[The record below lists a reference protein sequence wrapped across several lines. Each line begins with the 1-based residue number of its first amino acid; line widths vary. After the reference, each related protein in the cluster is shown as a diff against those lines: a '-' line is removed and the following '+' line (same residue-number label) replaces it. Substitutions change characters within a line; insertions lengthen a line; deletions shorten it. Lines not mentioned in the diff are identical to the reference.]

1 MSDLNKIENWK
12 NNLGLLPI
20 DLFSTHTVDKFILL
34 NGGVGDFC
42 IDITPDKSPI
52 EYFSYAWSSN
62 TKNFVTLNEN
72 RVFLYNWLKG
82 KEENYSINDIKN
94 NLPKFYD
101 YLIKD
106 SYRSEYDITPFV
118 LNVYRDLRRETGEK
132 DEGIEA
138 INQLLL
144 SLIAVESG
152 NNIKDIDLSKWGI
165 QKSINPILN
174 IDDYIQTL
182 KSGLRIKGRE
192 LTPNVDLIFRHS
204 AGELFQEAQKEAIFH
219 NRQLG
224 LFGGFVGNY
233 DLKQKMYSS
242 LHYTPSFLARSIVEY
257 SLSKLNLNEIDNL
270 KVLDPA
276 CGSSEFLLEVLKQLK
291 SLGYNKK
298 IEIHGWDISETA
310 VNISNFLLNYEK
322 REWGNNLDIKVEK
335 VENSLTKSWDSDFD
349 LIFMN
354 PPFISWEL
362 LSKDDREI
370 VQVSLGNVSKKKP
383 NLASVF
389 IYKAV
394 NHLKENGIVGTVMPS
409 SILLMDSYRKLRE
422 EIKEQLTLLLVGK
435 LGNFVFKDALT
446 DASILIGKKPKS
458 NELPLL
464 VWSKNEKGVI
474 NNVFRDLR
482 KVNYKHIPYVTES
495 IKYNIYKPDF
505 YPNKEN
511 WKVISYQEQN
521 LKKHLHKY
529 ISLGQLKTVQEIFNV
544 KQGIR
549 TGNNKFFKITKEFYN
564 NLSDIEKSFFKPE
577 VDNNA
582 IKKGNLNIVNYVWFP
597 YSDQKQILIN
607 CEEDL
612 RNEVPTYYKNV
623 LYPNKDQ
630 IINKRKKKVPYWWSL
645 SDYAPRLL
653 PTSKKIVST
662 EFGHSGS
669 FAFDKKGNFVV
680 ERGNAWIPKKEFK
693 NNDYYFFYLALFNS
707 SFFEELLSIYSK
719 QLAGGKWYDLGK
731 KYTADIPIPKITTEM
746 EQSFVYRKL
755 VDFGKQISNS
765 EFFYFNLIDDYLKE
779 YIYKV

>member
-1 MSDLNKIENWK
+1 MNNLNKIENWK

-20 DLFSTHTVDKFILL
+20 HLFSSETEDKFILL

-42 IDITPDKSPI
+42 IDINPDKSPI

-62 TKNFVTLNEN
+62 TKNFVTLKNN
-72 RVFLYNWLKG
+72 RVFLYNWLKD

-101 YLIKD
+101 YLVKD

-118 LNVYRDLRRETGEK
+118 LNIYRELRRETGEK
-132 DEGIEA
+132 DEGINA

-144 SLIAVESG
+144 SLIAIGNG
-152 NNIKDIDLSKWGI
+152 NNLKDINFGNWGLQQNI
-165 QKSINPILN
+165 VPLPN

-182 KSGLRIKGRE
+182 KTGLRIKGRE
-192 LTPNVDLIFRHS
+192 LTPNIDLIFRHS
-204 AGELFQEAQKEAIFH
+204 AGELFQEAQKEAIFY

-257 SLSKLNLNEIDNL
+257 SLSKLNLKEIDNL
-270 KVLDPA
+270 KILDPA

-291 SLGYNKK
+291 SLGYTKRV
-298 IEIHGWDISETA
+298 EIHGWDISETA
-310 VNISNFLLNYEK
+310 VNISNFLLYYEK
-322 REWGNNLDIKVEK
+322 REWGNNLDIKIEK
-335 VENSLTKSWDSDFD
+335 VENSLTKDWNNDFD
-349 LIFMN
+349 LILMN

-362 LSKDDREI
+362 LNKEDREI
-370 VQVSLGNVSKKKP
+370 VKESLGNVSKKKP

-394 NHLKENGIVGTVMPS
+394 NHLKENGIIGTVMPS

-422 EIKEQLTLLLVGK
+422 KIKEQLTLLLVGK
-435 LGNFVFKDALT
+435 LGNFVFEDALT

-474 NNVFRDLR
+474 NDVFRDLR
-482 KVNYKHIPYVTES
+482 KVNYNHIPYVTENK
-495 IKYNIYKPDF
+495 KYNIYKPDI
-505 YPNKEN
+505 YPDKEN

-521 LKKHLHKY
+521 LKKHLQKFLA
-529 ISLGQLKTVQEIFNV
+529 LGQLKTVQEIFNV

-549 TGNNKFFKITKEFYN
+549 MGSKVFKVSKSFYN
-564 NLSDIEKSFFKPE
+564 SLPENEIKCFRPAVDNDAIEKG
-577 VDNNA
+577 V
-582 IKKGNLNIVNYVWFP
+582 LNIVNYIWYP
-597 YSDQKQILIN
+597 YNNDGLEIKTEQELQEKA
-607 CEEDL
+607 
-612 RNEVPTYYKNV
+612 PYFYKNLLLLNKQKLISRARKDENSWWFLSEHRV
-623 LYPNKDQ
+623 WLRIKYPK
-630 IINKRKKKVPYWWSL
+630 L
-645 SDYAPRLL
+645 
-653 PTSKKIVST
+653 VST

-669 FAFDKKGNFVV
+669 FAFDKEGNFVV

-693 NNDYYFFYLALFNS
+693 KDDYYYFYLALFNS

-731 KYTADIPIPKITTEM
+731 KYTADIPIPEITTEL
-746 EQSFVYRKL
+746 EQSFVYEKL
-755 VDFGKQISNS
+755 VDIGKDISIG